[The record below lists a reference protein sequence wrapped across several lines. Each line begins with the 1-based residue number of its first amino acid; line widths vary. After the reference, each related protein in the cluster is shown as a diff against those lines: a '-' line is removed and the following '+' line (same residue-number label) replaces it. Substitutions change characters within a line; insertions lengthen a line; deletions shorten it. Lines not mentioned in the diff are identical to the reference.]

1 MLQKHAMRRLILI
14 PSLAVATLS
23 GCVTRQQPL
32 YHWGDFQS
40 QQYSYFKGDKGP
52 ESGIQNLEKV
62 REEAKAKGKP
72 VPPGMQAHLG
82 MLYGLT
88 GRTDL
93 FEQNLLAE
101 RQQFPESSAYVD
113 FLLKN
118 NQKQ

>member
-1 MLQKHAMRRLILI
+1 MSQRHSMRGLMLIAG
-14 PSLAVATLS
+14 LAVATLS
-23 GCVTRQQPL
+23 GCATRSQAL
-32 YHWGDFQS
+32 YHWGDFEA

-52 ESGIQNLEKV
+52 EDGIQSLEKI

-82 MLYGLT
+82 LLYGQT

-93 FEQNLLAE
+93 LEQNLQSE

-113 FLLKN
+113 FLLKP
-118 NQKQ
+118 KKPE